1 MLSIFKPGLMRI
13 IATSALGYYH
23 SPILKASLLQPKNP
37 EKGMNK
43 SGVKGA
49 GKKPPAGGS
58 KGKGKKNSWGKLN
71 KQGSKK
77 SIS

>member
-49 GKKPPAGGS
+49 GKKPIARGT
-58 KGKGKKNSWGKLN
+58 KGKGKKKSWGKLN
-71 KQGSKK
+71 KQGAKK
-77 SIS
+77 SIC

>member
-43 SGVKGA
+43 SSVKGA
-49 GKKPPAGGS
+49 SKKPPAGGS
-58 KGKGKKNSWGKLN
+58 KGKGKKNSWEKFN
-71 KQGSKK
+71 KQGSRK
-77 SIS
+77 SIC

>member
-23 SPILKASLLQPKNP
+23 SPILKAALIQPKNP

-49 GKKPPAGGS
+49 GKKPAGGS
-58 KGKGKKNSWGKLN
+58 KCKGKKNSWGKLN
-71 KQGSKK
+71 KQGSRK
-77 SIS
+77 SIC